1 MLLMRLRSGAMPKP
15 PATNRISWPFISSN
29 GKPRP
34 KGPRMPTMS
43 PHCILCSASVKRPAR
58 RTHSSMK
65 PRLEGLDEMEMGASP
80 TPKMVSSTNW
90 PGSWRNA
97 SRMRSSIKRN
107 SNSFSVAVN
116 SVMDV
121 MRAGH
126 GRYGLAAMSSW
137 PVMAAGSSWY
147 GDTTTGLKS
156 VLAGTF
162 GPLLLEELQHAN
174 GVDVGLARLHA
185 ASAAHAQH
193 AVVSC

>member
-1 MLLMRLRSGAMPKP
+1 MVTLPKSLRSSWMLLMRRAQGRDAQAAGNQQDIVALHLLEREA
-15 PATNRISWPFISSN
+15 A
-29 GKPRP
+29 
-34 KGPRMPTMS
+34 
-43 PHCILCSASVKRPAR
+43 AERPADA
-58 RTHSSMK
+58 HDVAALHLVQ
-65 PRLEGLDEMEMGASP
+65 RLGEATGAAHAQLDEATLGGELDEMEMGASP

-137 PVMAAGSSWY
+137 PVDGCRLIVVRRY
-147 GDTTTGLKS
+147 D
-156 VLAGTF
+156 
-162 GPLLLEELQHAN
+162 H
-174 GVDVGLARLHA
+174 GVEIG
-185 ASAAHAQH
+185 
-193 AVVSC
+193 VS